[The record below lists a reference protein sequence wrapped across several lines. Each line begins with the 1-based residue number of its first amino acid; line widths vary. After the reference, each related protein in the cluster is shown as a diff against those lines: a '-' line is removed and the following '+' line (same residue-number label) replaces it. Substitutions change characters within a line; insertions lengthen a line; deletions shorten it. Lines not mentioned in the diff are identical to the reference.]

1 MQTPKSDHLVL
12 RRVLSLGSMS
22 LNLPHYVLPAKK
34 LGYSY
39 SNIVDGKSTDCRGL
53 GLGCTIS
60 SFNVTDFLLLLL
72 PVGV

>member
-1 MQTPKSDHLVL
+1 MYIPEYCWLLVG
-12 RRVLSLGSMS
+12 RGVGVST
-22 LNLPHYVLPAKK
+22 NLPHYVLPAKK